1 MSTNIEAFNTKVQNS
16 PELQQ
21 KVVTITQQIQHD
33 LAERLAALSQEA
45 GTPFTSEEFLSASTS
60 RELSEAELEGVS
72 GGVIPFIVAGMAGL
86 VALGGYL
93 VKDVEPTHAGR
104 SR

>member
-21 KVVTITQQIQHD
+21 KVAALTLQTQQD
-33 LAERLAALSQEA
+33 LAEKLAALSQEA
-45 GTPFTSEEFLSASTS
+45 GTPCTSEEFLGAT
-60 RELSEAELEGVS
+60 EAELSDAELQGVS
-72 GGVIPFIVAGMAGL
+72 GGVIPLIVAGLAGL
-86 VALGGYL
+86 VAVGGYL
-93 VKDVEPTHAGR
+93 VKDVPPTHAGR